1 MNKNILVDELINN
14 QLKDIPDEKKLLYK
28 DFLRIAKN
36 LNSSIFDED
45 FCSIWTGCAHTDKE
59 TKKIS
64 VHFYFRQKKLSLHKL
79 LYVNFVGPLLEN
91 ESIKFTCR
99 NRGHCCNI
107 NHLIKV
113 TKEDKQKATEKKIQK
128 EQEELKR
135 SFTIDFD

>member
-1 MNKNILVDELINN
+1 M
-14 QLKDIPDEKKLLYK
+14 
-28 DFLRIAKN
+28 
-36 LNSSIFDED
+36 
-45 FCSIWTGCAHTDKE
+45 
-59 TKKIS
+59 KIS
-64 VHFYFRQKKLSLHKL
+64 TFVPDNTQFSTVAIDFVVSPNTLKFCIVKKFGSIIPPATNKFASVVITFPVGAYLE